1 MERREANSIS
11 IQEKEGFFK
20 ETLSFYKELSIEQQ
34 KEVLII
40 SHESKYKKGE
50 TLHAGSDDCSGLFLI
65 KKGQV
70 RVFIISESGK
80 EITLYRLFERDVCIF
95 SASCMMRNINFKIF
109 VETEKDAEVYLIPTM
124 AFKKLSEEVL
134 PVSNFSNQ
142 LLASRFSDVM
152 WVLEQV
158 LFMSFDKRLA
168 LFLLEQATIEESD
181 TFQMTQETIARHLG
195 SAREVVSRMLKYFAE
210 EGLVEVTRGKV
221 NILNREKL
229 EQLAYETAK
238 V

>member
-70 RVFIISESGK
+70 RKSIYNIRIWK
-80 EITLYRLFERDVCIF
+80 
-95 SASCMMRNINFKIF
+95 RNYIVSF
-109 VETEKDAEVYLIPTM
+109 V
-124 AFKKLSEEVL
+124 
-134 PVSNFSNQ
+134 
-142 LLASRFSDVM
+142 
-152 WVLEQV
+152 
-158 LFMSFDKRLA
+158 
-168 LFLLEQATIEESD
+168 
-181 TFQMTQETIARHLG
+181 
-195 SAREVVSRMLKYFAE
+195 
-210 EGLVEVTRGKV
+210 
-221 NILNREKL
+221 
-229 EQLAYETAK
+229 
-238 V
+238 

>member
-1 MERREANSIS
+1 MFDVEMQKYFEDN
-11 IQEKEGFFK
+11 
-20 ETLSFYKELSIEQQ
+20 LSFYKELSVKEQQ
-34 KEVLII
+34 MLDTLSRI
-40 SHESKYKKGE
+40 SHFKAGE

-95 SASCMMRNINFKIF
+95 SASCMMKNINFDIF
-109 VETEKDAEVYLIPTM
+109 VEAEKETESYLIPTP

-134 PVSNFSNQ
+134 AVANFSNQ

-152 WVLEQV
+152 WIVDQV

-168 LFLLEQATIEESD
+168 IFLLEQAAIEESYS
-181 TFQMTQETIARHLG
+181 FQMTQEMMARHLG
-195 SAREVVSRMLKYFAE
+195 SAREVISRMLKYFAE
-210 EGLVEVTRGKV
+210 EGLVEVKRGKIT
-221 NILNREKL
+221 ILNREKL
-229 EQLAYETAK
+229 EQLAYDS
-238 V
+238 